1 MAWRETYTE
10 MKRKPISFNILGEHM
25 GLREGQTPLALTDLW
40 TTQVQSDGQSCK
52 LILMAQSYEN
62 EMSKSCQVES

>member
-1 MAWRETYTE
+1 

-52 LILMAQSYEN
+52 LILMAQSY
-62 EMSKSCQVES
+62 